1 MFGSGKG
8 TLFGI
13 QATVNATG
21 FNPVTMSY
29 NAGKTRV
36 RRTVDTQ
43 LLFNVVRHVDAHNK
57 VHWLLRAVY
66 LFCHF
71 FFSSSY
77 SIVSIYFL
85 FLSLP
90 SMGMNRSYYGL
101 LRYVKKRR
109 CGRSTYWK
117 KKPKKSTKEKN
128 LIGER
133 SVESAHRSAPW
144 ISLMPALLVD
154 SRAVMAV
161 APISVELTSREMLL
175 VVGSANC
182 VTRSR
187 ETHNV
192 GAMQVCV
199 CCVEYLEKS
208 YTLRRAIP

>member
-71 FFSSSY
+71 FFFLLILLSQY
-77 SIVSIYFL
+77 IFYF
-85 FLSLP
+85 S
-90 SMGMNRSYYGL
+90 
-101 LRYVKKRR
+101 R
-109 CGRSTYWK
+109 C
-117 KKPKKSTKEKN
+117 
-128 LIGER
+128 
-133 SVESAHRSAPW
+133 
-144 ISLMPALLVD
+144 PAW
-154 SRAVMAV
+154 
-161 APISVELTSREMLL
+161 E
-175 VVGSANC
+175 
-182 VTRSR
+182 
-187 ETHNV
+187 
-192 GAMQVCV
+192 
-199 CCVEYLEKS
+199 
-208 YTLRRAIP
+208 